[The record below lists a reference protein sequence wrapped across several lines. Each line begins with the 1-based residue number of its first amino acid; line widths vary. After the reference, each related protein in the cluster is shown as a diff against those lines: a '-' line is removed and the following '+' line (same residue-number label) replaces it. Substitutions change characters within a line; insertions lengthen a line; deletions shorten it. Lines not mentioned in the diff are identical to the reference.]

1 MRAQGATEGINAYVT
16 ELRKLAR
23 NCEFGE
29 LHDSIIRD
37 RIVCSIRS
45 NEVRKRLLRE
55 KDLNLEGAVEMCKSS
70 EITENQAKNMVVDQ
84 DDRVVRD
91 VKDDSKKSPGKSRPG
106 NGKHSQTK
114 KPFNCRRCGKV
125 HQPPMKCPAYGQVC
139 HKCKQRN
146 HYSKMCQSK
155 PRYSS
160 KQVKESKIIE
170 HPATPVIGLQT
181 CHDLNLVKRVSS
193 VDTQREENLSSDNNQ
208 DVNEILKKYEDVF
221 DGIGCLEGTYQIKI
235 DPNVSPVVH
244 PPRKIPFTQREK
256 VKEELDRMEKLS
268 VIYATSGFWHIKLDE
283 KSSELLTF
291 NTPFGQY
298 RYLRMPFGINS
309 APEIF
314 QKRMTQAFED
324 LSGVKTI
331 ADDILIWGRNEVE
344 HNHRLEQVLERSR
357 KVGSKKKILTA
368 EVPYIGHVLT
378 ANGLKPDPSKV
389 CAVEEM
395 PSPADKPALLRFLGM
410 VNYIGKFIPN
420 LADLTQPLREL
431 LHKEVEWHWSE
442 RQEKAFR
449 AIKEKLTS
457 DATLQYYDV
466 DQCATH
472 PDHSTLLKKNYAQIE
487 KELLAI
493 VYGCTKCHQY
503 VYGKKVKVQTDHKPL
518 EALFKKPLF
527 QTLQRLQRMMLSLQH
542 YDLQVEY
549 EPGKNLFIA
558 DTLSR
563 APEESNETAANTKDE
578 FEVLTLENMPISEVK
593 LKQFKE
599 ATRKDVSLLKLK
611 TTVKSGWPERKSQ
624 VDPELREYWNIKEEI
639 SVCADLL
646 MRSDKLIVPISLRD
660 EMLRVIHSSHLG
672 IENEL
677 CKKLRTL

>member
-1 MRAQGATEGINAYVT
+1 
-16 ELRKLAR
+16 
-23 NCEFGE
+23 
-29 LHDSIIRD
+29 
-37 RIVCSIRS
+37 
-45 NEVRKRLLRE
+45 
-55 KDLNLEGAVEMCKSS
+55 MCKSS

-84 DDRVVRD
+84 DDREVHY
-91 VKDDSKKSPGKSRPG
+91 VKDDSKKPPGKSRRG
-106 NGKHSQTK
+106 NGKHNQTK

-125 HQPPMKCPAYGQVC
+125 HQPMKCPAYGQVC

-155 PRYSS
+155 PRDSS
-160 KQVKESKIIE
+160 KQVSEFTCDDSDTDELFIGVLGTKPLTQKDWMQSVVINKLQVNMKLDTGAQCNVLSYALYCKLTREKMKKSKTRLVSYTGHKMPVMGKATLNVKLRGKSHPVEFQIIE

-193 VDTQREENLSSDNNQ
+193 VDTQGEENLSSDNNQ

-221 DGIGCLEGTYQIKI
+221 DGIGCLKGTYQIKI

-256 VKEELDRMEKLS
+256 VKEELDRMEKLGVIRKAEEPTEWVSSLVVVEKPNGQVRLCLDPRDLNKAIQREHYPMKTVEEVAAELSDAKVFS
-268 VIYATSGFWHIKLDE
+268 VLDATSGFWHIKLDE

-291 NTPFGQY
+291 NTPFGRYQ
-298 RYLRMPFGINS
+298 YLRMPFGINS

-357 KVGSKKKILTA
+357 KVGLKLNRSKMKILTA

-378 ANGLKPDPSKV
+378 SNGLKPDPSKV
-389 CAVEEM
+389 RAVEEM

-410 VNYIGKFIPN
+410 VNYMGKFIPN

-466 DQCATH
+466 ETPLTVSVDASSYGLGAC
-472 PDHSTLLKKNYAQIE
+472 LLQEGRPVCYASRSLNSAEKNYAQIE

-493 VYGCTKCHQY
+493 VYGCTKFHQY

-527 QTLQRLQRMMLSLQH
+527 QTPQRLQRMMLRLQ
-542 YDLQVEY
+542 
-549 EPGKNLFIA
+549 
-558 DTLSR
+558 
-563 APEESNETAANTKDE
+563 
-578 FEVLTLENMPISEVK
+578 
-593 LKQFKE
+593 QF
-599 ATRKDVSLLKLK
+599 
-611 TTVKSGWPERKSQ
+611 
-624 VDPELREYWNIKEEI
+624 
-639 SVCADLL
+639 
-646 MRSDKLIVPISLRD
+646 
-660 EMLRVIHSSHLG
+660 
-672 IENEL
+672 
-677 CKKLRTL
+677 